1 MKNIKSIEQFLFE
14 SKSSAKKRF
23 LDRGLISEEVFNAFL
38 EIDTTPTKKF
48 IEKMCEFFVA
58 GSSEEEVIET
68 FTKATQSKIK
78 IDISL
83 IKSLSELNDILSQEG
98 LTGSRDRVKV
108 KPNEKGVEITYEDD
122 RFTVLYITTKE
133 ASKKYGSGTTW
144 CISANGNNMF
154 NEYYKNRNSRF
165 YFIYDYKTTNKA
177 WKKLAVEINDNNKD
191 RIIVYNTF
199 DNDKDYTGWEEDI
212 IDVSYLIEKMGVPY
226 TAFSKF
232 NHRYFFQDY
241 MKRVDEGAEVTY
253 ENDRFKVLQITN
265 KEASIKYGNRNYW
278 AVSKLD
284 IYNQLEYNIKYQNQ
298 KYFFILDKNNEDK
311 KVAVE
316 FDGENQA
323 SLIGIGKL
331 NKRVDFNYDYKLMF
345 EKLFEY
351 FNFNFPENVFKDYS
365 NIEMNNYLKIKKQYG
380 IYGEYTINEG
390 GEVDV
395 DGNVDLS
402 ERNLTEIPIK
412 FGKVSGDFS
421 VYQNKLTTLKN
432 SPYWIGES
440 FYCYQNNL
448 TSLEGVPSYVGDWFS
463 CDKNLLTSL
472 EFAPSYVGGR
482 FNCNSQKN
490 GHKFIKE
497 EVEAICQ
504 VGDGIKV

>member
-14 SKSSAKKRF
+14 SKATAKKRF
-23 LDRGLISEEVFNAFL
+23 LDRGLVSEEVFDRFL
-38 EIDTTPTKKF
+38 EVDITPTKKF

-58 GSSEEEVIET
+58 GSTQEDIMQT

-78 IDISL
+78 FDISL

-122 RFTVLYITTKE
+122 RFTVLYITSMS

-144 CISANGNNMF
+144 CISANEKNMF
-154 NEYYKNRNSRF
+154 NEYYKKRNSRF

-199 DNDKDYTGWEEDI
+199 DNAKDYTGWEDDI

-241 MKRVDEGAEVTY
+241 IQRANDGAEVTY
-253 ENDRFKVLQITN
+253 EDDRFKVLHITN

-284 IYNQLEYNIKYQNQ
+284 IYNQLEYNIKYHNL
-298 KYFFILDKNNEDK
+298 KYFFVLDKNNEDK
-311 KVAVE
+311 KIAIK
-316 FDGENQA
+316 FNYTLFI
-323 SLIGIGKL
+323 SLVGVGKL
-331 NKRVDFNYDYKLMF
+331 DKDLGFNYDFQSMLSYIS
-345 EKLFEY
+345 EY
-351 FNFNFPENVFKDYS
+351 FNYKFPENIFKDIDVNVVERS
-365 NIEMNNYLKIKKQYG
+365 KFKSDCG
-380 IYGEYTINEG
+380 IVGDYTINES
-390 GEVDV
+390 GEIDV
-395 DGNVDLS
+395 DGDVYIS
-402 ERNLTEIPIK
+402 YYHTNLTELPIK
-412 FGKVSGDFS
+412 YGKVTGHFKC
-421 VYQNKLTTLKN
+421 YGNNLTTLKN
-432 SPYWIGES
+432 CPDFVGGS
-440 FYCYQNNL
+440 FDCSENNL
-448 TSLEGVPSYVGDWFS
+448 TSL
-463 CDKNLLTSL
+463 K
-472 EFAPSYVGGR
+472 FAPSKVTR
-482 FNCNSQKN
+482 QFNCYNQKN
-490 GHKFIKE
+490 GHQFSEE
-497 EVEAICQ
+497 EVREVCE
-504 VGDGIKV
+504 VGGVIVV